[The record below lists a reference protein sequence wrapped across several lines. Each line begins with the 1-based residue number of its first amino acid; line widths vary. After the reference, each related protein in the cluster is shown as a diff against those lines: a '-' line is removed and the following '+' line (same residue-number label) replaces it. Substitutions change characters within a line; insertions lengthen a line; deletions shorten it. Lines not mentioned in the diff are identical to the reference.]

1 MQCPKCELKL
11 EVMEREGHIGF
22 CCAKC
27 SGILLTEAY
36 VSTLEFKPEDSA
48 VNFYTTLSSNLVDVS
63 TCRCPACNNKM
74 YIAAY
79 RNVELDFCG
88 ECKSVWFDFNELCS
102 ALTSHKSNKVGSSTY
117 TKNDIASAVAEFF
130 GGLLSNLK

>member
-1 MQCPKCELKL
+1 MKL

-27 SGILLTEAY
+27 SGVLLTETY
-36 VSTLEFKPEDSA
+36 VATLQFKPEDSA
-48 VNFYTTLSSNLVDVS
+48 LNFYAVLGLDLTNVS
-63 TCRCPACNNKM
+63 KCKCPACNNKM
-74 YIAAY
+74 HIAIY
-79 RNVELDFCG
+79 KNVEVDFCG

-102 ALTSHKSNKVGSSTY
+102 ALTSHKSNKVGSPTH
-117 TKNDIASAVAEFF
+117 TKNDIASAIAEFF